1 MTTTLTRT
9 RSAGRGALRAVRGAV
24 AATAAAGLLAGVLG
38 AGVAVAQPAPD
49 RATAATAP
57 AVAAADDTTPAVAA
71 ADDTTPDEQ
80 RLREIAGSIWTPQLA
95 AGWNMNSE
103 VEAILSTAT
112 GEILRCSEAFA
123 LVPRP
128 PAFFPGPSYLRQYW
142 KQIRD
147 YFLVVKDNRTYRAC
161 VVATAA
167 NYRSPIEMASMGI

>member
-9 RSAGRGALRAVRGAV
+9 GPARRGAVRAGLGAV
-24 AATAAAGLLAGVLG
+24 AATAATGLLAGVLG

-49 RATAATAP
+49 RAPATLAAVTAP
-57 AVAAADDTTPAVAA
+57 ATATAAD
-71 ADDTTPDEQ
+71 DDTTPDEQ